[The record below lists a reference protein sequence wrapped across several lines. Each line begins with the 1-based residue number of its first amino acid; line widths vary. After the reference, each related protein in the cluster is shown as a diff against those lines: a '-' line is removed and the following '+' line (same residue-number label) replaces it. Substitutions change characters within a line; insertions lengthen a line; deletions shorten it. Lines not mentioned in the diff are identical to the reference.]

1 MLDPDELNIIGDG
14 VAAVYQQIEAEMI
27 AELAHACA
35 EGSRMSQRVLL
46 DIAMLSQTD
55 AAKLREIVESHRE
68 EVDRSILETAQH
80 YLALSDAAD
89 IAILHGA
96 AKFPS
101 KVQAT
106 VKGLQAWTER
116 LDLEMPIAA
125 QRLYTKSVTQA
136 AVKLGSARIS
146 ADEAVREAART
157 MADEGIEIVQYST
170 SGKRA
175 YRMSTETAVRNQVR
189 VQMTRASQ
197 EMTME
202 RIRESG
208 AGLVEV
214 SSHVGARPSHAEWQ
228 GRVYSLNG
236 PVTIDGVY
244 YPDYNT
250 SCHVGD
256 LVDGIFGYNCRHS
269 VMPYVHGTPRTFNP
283 DPEHSSG
290 LSNDEYYKLTQEQRA
305 RERGIREAKRRVKA
319 AEAVYE
325 VDGGEEAQAELQRQ
339 KSLLKSRQA
348 SMREFIKQA
357 NASAKPGTQVLV
369 REYER
374 EWIG

>member
-1 MLDPDELNIIGDG
+1 MLDPDELNVVGDK

-27 AELAHACA
+27 AELARACA
-35 EGSRMSQRVLL
+35 EGERMSQRVLL
-46 DIAMLSQTD
+46 DIAMLSQAN
-55 AAKLREIVESHRE
+55 AAKLREIIEKHRE
-68 EVDRSILETAQH
+68 EVDKSILDTAQH
-80 YLALSDAAD
+80 YLAVSDAAD

-96 AKFPS
+96 AKFPD

-106 VKGLQAWTER
+106 VKGLKAWTER

-125 QRLYTKSVTQA
+125 QRLYTQSVAQS
-136 AVKLGSARIS
+136 AVKLGTGRIS
-146 ADEAVREAART
+146 ADEAMREAVRT
-157 MADEGIEIVQYST
+157 MADSGISIVQYST

-175 YRMSTETAVRNQVR
+175 YSMTTEAAVRNQVR
-189 VQMTRASQ
+189 VQMTHASQ

-236 PVTIDGVY
+236 PVTIGGVH
-244 YPDYNT
+244 YPDYET

-256 LVDGIFGYNCRHS
+256 PVDGIFGYNCRHS
-269 VMPYVHGTPRTFNP
+269 VMPYVHGTPRTFDPN
-283 DPEHSSG
+283 PEHTSG

-305 RERGIREAKRRVKA
+305 RERGIRAAKRRVKA
-319 AEAVYE
+319 AEAVMD
-325 VDGGEEAQAELQRQ
+325 VNPTDAAQAELDHS
-339 KSLLKSRQA
+339 KELLKNRQA

-357 NASAKPGTQVLV
+357 NSMAKPGTQVLV
-369 REYER
+369 REPER